1 MKYRALNSDIAMINR
16 REWFVLSA
24 SGLCAP
30 LLAADP
36 PEPQDDD
43 AAVRLGPDGVWPSG
57 PPSGCPFAPSKSI
70 RGLAFTGRQTSYTNA
85 DTWYPSWASDGAMYS
100 PWTDGEVNGVKN
112 ASGGEKAT
120 TSCAKIAG
128 DDPLHLTVTHI
139 GAFPGDP
146 QPYGG
151 RYPCGS
157 LVHHGIW
164 YYGTYCLLE
173 TKGLGLNWDVLGPF
187 VGFRTSTD
195 YGQTWTD
202 TQHTPASPLFGE
214 PEKAG
219 GPVKLGAPHFVD
231 FGRNME
237 HSPDGYAYL
246 VCHGAVADDPQP
258 RPANL
263 SWITADRIYLAR
275 VKPSVRTIDD
285 RSAYEFYGG
294 RSQGGQ
300 PLWVRDLERTQ
311 PLFEWNNRCGCVTAT
326 YNPAL
331 RKYLMCVTDGR
342 NTVGKFNTFVLEADA
357 ITGPWKLVTFMR
369 NFGEQGYFV
378 HFPSKF
384 IAAGGRTAWLM
395 YAANFT
401 NGYLKTR
408 YRSNPP
414 GSRYGMCLQEVKLL

>member
-1 MKYRALNSDIAMINR
+1 MINR
-16 REWFVLSA
+16 REWLVLSA
-24 SGLCAP
+24 SGLCTP
-30 LLAADP
+30 LLAAG

-43 AAVRLGPDGVWPSG
+43 AVVHLGPDGVWPSQ
-57 PPSGCPFAPSKSI
+57 PPAGCPFSPSKSI
-70 RGLAFTGRQTSYTNA
+70 RGLVFTGRQASYTNA

-112 ASGGEKAT
+112 ASGGQKAT
-120 TSCAKIAG
+120 TSCAKITG
-128 DDPLHLTVTHI
+128 DDPLHLTVTYI

-146 QPYGG
+146 TPYGG

-157 LVHHGIW
+157 LVHNGIW

-202 TQHTPASPLFGE
+202 TPHTPASPLFGE
-214 PEKAG
+214 PEKVG

-246 VCHGAVADDPQP
+246 VCHGAVADDPKP

-275 VKPSVRTIDD
+275 VKPSIQAIND

-294 RSQGGQ
+294 RSKGGK
-300 PLWVRDLERTQ
+300 PVWVRDLARTE

-342 NTVGKFNTFVLEADA
+342 NTVSKFNTFVLEADTV
-357 ITGPWKLVTFMR
+357 TGPWCLVTFMR

-384 IAAGGRTAWLM
+384 IAAGGGSAWLM

-408 YRSNPP
+408 YQSNPP
-414 GSRYGMCLQEVKLL
+414 GSRYGMCLQEVKLF

>member
-1 MKYRALNSDIAMINR
+1 MINR
-16 REWFVLSA
+16 REWLALSA
-24 SGLCAP
+24 SGLCTA
-30 LLAADP
+30 LVAADR
-36 PEPQDDD
+36 PEPPDD
-43 AAVRLGPDGVWPSG
+43 AVVHLGSDGVWPSQ
-57 PPSGCPFAPSKSI
+57 PPSACPFAPSQSI
-70 RGLAFTGRQTSYTNA
+70 RGLAFTGRQASYTNA

-100 PWTDGEVNGVKN
+100 PWTDGEVNGVRN
-112 ASGGEKAT
+112 SSGGEKAT

-128 DDPLHLTVTHI
+128 DDPLHLTVTYI

-146 QPYGG
+146 KPYGG

-157 LVHHGIW
+157 LVHNGIW

-195 YGQTWTD
+195 YGRTWTD
-202 TQHTPASPLFGE
+202 TPHTPASPLFGE
-214 PEKAG
+214 PEKVG
-219 GPVKLGAPHFVD
+219 GPVKLGVPHFVD

-275 VKPSVRTIDD
+275 VKPSIQTIND

-294 RSQGGQ
+294 RSQGSK
-300 PLWVRDLERTQ
+300 PIWVRDLARTE

-342 NTVGKFNTFVLEADA
+342 NTVSKFNTFVLEADA
-357 ITGPWKLVTFMR
+357 VTGPWRMVTFMR

-384 IAAGGRTAWLM
+384 IAAGGRIAWLM

-401 NGYLKTR
+401 NGYLKTG